1 MTTMKQFELWMANL
15 NPAKGTMVGKV
26 RPVLIVQTNL
36 LNGHH
41 LSTIVCPLTTNVN
54 RELEILRVH
63 VGKKHLEKS
72 SDIVLDQLQTIDN
85 RRFIKKLGTISEEQ
99 QKKVKAN
106 LMVLLDLD

>member
-1 MTTMKQFELWMANL
+1 MKQFELWMANL

-72 SDIVLDQLQTIDN
+72 IDIVLDQLQTIDN

-106 LMVLLDLD
+106 LMVLLDLI

>member
-1 MTTMKQFELWMANL
+1 MTEMKQFELWMANL

-63 VGKKHLEKS
+63 VGKRNLDKT

>member
-1 MTTMKQFELWMANL
+1 MKQFELWMANL

-63 VGKKHLEKS
+63 VGKKHLEKC

-85 RRFIKKLGTISEEQ
+85 RRFIKKLGIISEEQ

-106 LMVLLDLD
+106 LMVLLDLG